1 MAGTSRDAP
10 VIYYIPKS
18 VTRTTIFLKIYIVIC
33 TTFSVKLYFHSA
45 ILSLTSFAFANSA
58 AARMAFSSRSSFKYF
73 FSIDSLL

>member
-33 TTFSVKLYFHSA
+33 TTFRVKLYITLLFKFVCFFHIFWSNN
-45 ILSLTSFAFANSA
+45 SFF
-58 AARMAFSSRSSFKYF
+58 
-73 FSIDSLL
+73 